1 MILQLGLMQIKSG
14 RREEN
19 LHRASGQ
26 YPEDFARLL
35 PFQLTGAQQRAIAQ
49 GVKDMA
55 GASPMNRLV
64 PCPI

>member
-1 MILQLGLMQIKSG
+1 MQIKSG

-55 GASPMNRLV
+55 GASPMNRL
-64 PCPI
+64 